1 MAEAVQRRLWVIE
14 EGHVSDDCLCQ
25 LVVLKAVKLCVI
37 VTFSV
42 IGEVSNC
49 AGDMLLRCTR
59 SCVWVTMFADEP
71 KGKNNLSFIFHCIK
85 CVIV

>member
-14 EGHVSDDCLCQ
+14 GGHVSDDCLCQ
-25 LVVLKAVKLCVI
+25 LLVLKAVKSCVI

-42 IGEVSNC
+42 VGEVSNC
-49 AGDMLLRCTR
+49 AGDVLLQCTL
-59 SCVWVTMFADEP
+59 SCVWVPVFADEP

-85 CVIV
+85 CTIV